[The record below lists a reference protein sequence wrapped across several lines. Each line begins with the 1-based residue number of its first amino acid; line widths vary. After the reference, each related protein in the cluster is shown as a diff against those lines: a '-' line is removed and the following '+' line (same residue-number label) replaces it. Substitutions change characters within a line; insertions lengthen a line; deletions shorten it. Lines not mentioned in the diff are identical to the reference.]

1 MTIGVKLGNKIGAR
15 FITLIGAILIN
26 LSFIL
31 MMISTN
37 SILMLISMC
46 ILGLGCGLSYLSVVK
61 NCWEYYPNRL
71 GLIYGIIIAGF
82 RLSSLILT
90 YIFEFIIHIPD
101 KFLYYIILLSI
112 LVFMLSIIAVCLT
125 FNYQEEEDL
134 SKIEELNEKK
144 KLENNDPSS
153 LCACFFFIKKS
164 FPFIFLFLCTMYL
177 NINIIFFIVSC
188 FIISSTMGNF
198 GNIMSIDLYRLY
210 LIRYLYDSFYVVTS
224 FIFGLL
230 MDKYGFKI
238 INIIISS
245 IEIGV
250 SFTFYFFAYTSGDI
264 FAIEI
269 ILISCCLSGLL
280 TTITPLFNK
289 VFGKE
294 ISLEIYGI
302 TVIFLYVPYIPIELL
317 KLFIIKEAKNYLILY
332 LIGSGISLIK
342 LISLIFFKE
351 NKLYK
356 FNSNKEED
364 YNNIEKINDI
374 GINK

>member
-1 MTIGVKLGNKIGAR
+1 
-15 FITLIGAILIN
+15 
-26 LSFIL
+26 
-31 MMISTN
+31 
-37 SILMLISMC
+37 
-46 ILGLGCGLSYLSVVK
+46 
-61 NCWEYYPNRL
+61 
-71 GLIYGIIIAGF
+71 
-82 RLSSLILT
+82 
-90 YIFEFIIHIPD
+90 
-101 KFLYYIILLSI
+101 
-112 LVFMLSIIAVCLT
+112 
-125 FNYQEEEDL
+125 
-134 SKIEELNEKK
+134 
-144 KLENNDPSS
+144 
-153 LCACFFFIKKS
+153 
-164 FPFIFLFLCTMYL
+164 
-177 NINIIFFIVSC
+177 
-188 FIISSTMGNF
+188 MGNF

-364 YNNIEKINDI
+364 YNNIEK
-374 GINK
+374 